1 MTENEI
7 YAKCLGLGMTTAG
20 AAGWEELGDV

>member
-1 MTENEI
+1 MTEQEI
-7 YAKCLGLGMTTAG
+7 FAKCLSLGMTPAG